1 MHKTVDDKID
11 QWFED
16 RGIVAN
22 GKTMSQAIKTLEET
36 TELIDAINTN
46 NLLEIVDAVGDIY
59 VTLRGVCVVQ
69 GIDLTECAELAY
81 NEIKDRKGQLRA
93 DGTFVKEHDRL
104 PEKLMSGESYT
115 PHPGPLNGSKKFTQ
129 RQFDEVAEKVDETEA
144 RAADAAFIQHTEAM
158 EQARLRKLGS
168 SAYKRAGAME
178 QARLKKIQDSAAGK
192 EFNSPYEHTK
202 EYYDTERNK
211 PVTEGLYERSMKDKY
226 GRAVLSVS
234 EQMQEE
240 LEPLPD
246 LIYTKDKET
255 GRTKQMSAKEYWDS
269 LPDTVASKDIP
280 TRAVW
285 RTDPNDPKII
295 PFKEDGYK
303 HGE

>member
-1 MHKTVDDKID
+1 MHTTVDAKID

-81 NEIKDRKGQLRA
+81 NEIKDRKGHLRA

-104 PEKLMSGESYT
+104 PEKLLSDDFYT
-115 PHPGPLNGSKKFTQ
+115 PHPGPLDGKSAQ
-129 RQFDEVAEKVDETEA
+129 RQFDEVAEGVDTYKH
-144 RAADAAFIQHTEAM
+144 DA
-158 EQARLRKLGS
+158 S
-168 SAYKRAGAME
+168 
-178 QARLKKIQDSAAGK
+178 
-192 EFNSPYEHTK
+192 
-202 EYYDTERNK
+202 YYDTERNN
-211 PVTEGLYERSMKDKY
+211 PITDGLYERSMKEKY
-226 GRAVLSVS
+226 GQAVMTVS
-234 EQMQEE
+234 ELMQEE
-240 LEPLPD
+240 LEPLPTND
-246 LIYTKDKET
+246 SIYTKDKVT

-295 PFKEDGYK
+295 PFKEDSK
-303 HGE
+303 DVD

>member
-59 VTLRGVCVVQ
+59 VTLRGVCIVE

-81 NEIKDRKGQLRA
+81 NEIKDRKGHLRA

-104 PEKLMSGESYT
+104 PEKLMSDDG
-115 PHPGPLNGSKKFTQ
+115 
-129 RQFDEVAEKVDETEA
+129 
-144 RAADAAFIQHTEAM
+144 FIEHTEAM
-158 EQARLRKLGS
+158 EESRKKQKYGQAV
-168 SAYKRAGAME
+168 ATVE
-178 QARLKKIQDSAAGK
+178 D
-192 EFNSPYEHTK
+192 YEHSK

-211 PVTEGLYERSMKDKY
+211 STNDN
-226 GRAVLSVS
+226 
-234 EQMQEE
+234 
-240 LEPLPD
+240 
-246 LIYTKDKET
+246 IYVKDKET
-255 GRTKQMSAKEYWDS
+255 GRNKQMSAKEYWDS
-269 LPDTVASKDIP
+269 LPDVVHSTEVKEK
-280 TRAVW
+280 AVW
-285 RTDPNDPKII
+285 RDDPNDPKII
-295 PFKEDGYK
+295 PFKEDSK
-303 HGE
+303 DVD

>member
-1 MHKTVDDKID
+1 MHTTVDAKID

-104 PEKLMSGESYT
+104 PEKLMSDDFYT
-115 PHPGPLNGSKKFTQ
+115 PHPGPLDGKKFTQ
-129 RQFDEVAEKVDETEA
+129 QQFDEVAEGVDTYKH
-144 RAADAAFIQHTEAM
+144 DA
-158 EQARLRKLGS
+158 S
-168 SAYKRAGAME
+168 
-178 QARLKKIQDSAAGK
+178 
-192 EFNSPYEHTK
+192 
-202 EYYDTERNK
+202 YYDTERNK
-211 PVTEGLYERSMKDKY
+211 PITDGLYERSIKEKY
-226 GRAVLSVS
+226 GQAVQTVS
-234 EQMQEE
+234 ELMQEE

-246 LIYTKDKET
+246 LMYARDEET
-255 GRTKQMSAKEYWDS
+255 GRNKQVSRKEYFDS
-269 LPDTVASKDIP
+269 LPDVVHSTEAKE
-280 TRAVW
+280 TAVW
-285 RTDPNDPKII
+285 RDDPNDPKII
-295 PFKEDGYK
+295 PFKEGSKDVD
-303 HGE
+303 

>member
-59 VTLRGVCVVQ
+59 VTLRGVCVVE

-81 NEIKDRKGQLRA
+81 NEIKDRKGHLRA

-104 PEKLMSGESYT
+104 PEKLMSDDSYT
-115 PHPGPLNGSKKFTQ
+115 PHPGPLDGKKFTQ
-129 RQFDEVAEKVDETEA
+129 RQFDEVADKVDE
-144 RAADAAFIQHTEAM
+144 AFMQHTEAM
-158 EQARLRKLGS
+158 EDSRSKAEQDT
-168 SAYKRAGAME
+168 YK
-178 QARLKKIQDSAAGK
+178 
-192 EFNSPYEHTK
+192 HTK

-211 PVTEGLYERSMKDKY
+211 STNDN
-226 GRAVLSVS
+226 
-234 EQMQEE
+234 
-240 LEPLPD
+240 
-246 LIYTKDKET
+246 IYVKDKET
-255 GRTKQMSAKEYWDS
+255 GRNKQMSAKEYWDS

-295 PFKEDGYK
+295 PFKEDSK
-303 HGE
+303 DVD

>member
-104 PEKLMSGESYT
+104 PEKLTSGESYT
-115 PHPGPLNGSKKFTQ
+115 PHPGPLNGKKFTQ

-144 RAADAAFIQHTEAM
+144 RAADAAFIRHTEAM
-158 EQARLRKLGS
+158 EESRSK
-168 SAYKRAGAME
+168 AG
-178 QARLKKIQDSAAGK
+178 QDDV
-192 EFNSPYEHTK
+192 EFNGPFGMDEKKYTHTK
-202 EYYDTERNK
+202 EYFDRNRNR
-211 PVTEGLYERSMKDKY
+211 PMEGEDLPITEGLYERSMKDKY

-234 EQMQEE
+234 QQMQEE

-246 LIYTKDKET
+246 LIYTKDKVT

-269 LPDTVASKDIP
+269 LPNTVASKDIP
-280 TRAVW
+280 TRTVW

-295 PFKEDGYK
+295 PFEQDDYN

>member
-1 MHKTVDDKID
+1 MHTTVDAKID

-104 PEKLMSGESYT
+104 PEKLMSDDFYT
-115 PHPGPLNGSKKFTQ
+115 PHPGPLDGKKFTQ
-129 RQFDEVAEKVDETEA
+129 RQFDEVADKVDE
-144 RAADAAFIQHTEAM
+144 AFIGHTEAM
-158 EQARLRKLGS
+158 E
-168 SAYKRAGAME
+168 
-178 QARLKKIQDSAAGK
+178 DSRSKAERG
-192 EFNSPYEHTK
+192 NYEHTK

-211 PVTEGLYERSMKDKY
+211 PITEGLYERSMKEKY
-226 GRAVLSVS
+226 GQAVQTVS
-234 EQMQEE
+234 ELMQEE

-246 LIYTKDKET
+246 LMYARDEET
-255 GRTKQMSAKEYWDS
+255 GRNKQVSRKEYFDS
-269 LPDTVASKDIP
+269 LPDVVHSTEAKE
-280 TRAVW
+280 TAVW
-285 RTDPNDPKII
+285 RDDPNDPKII
-295 PFKEDGYK
+295 PFKEGSKDVD
-303 HGE
+303 